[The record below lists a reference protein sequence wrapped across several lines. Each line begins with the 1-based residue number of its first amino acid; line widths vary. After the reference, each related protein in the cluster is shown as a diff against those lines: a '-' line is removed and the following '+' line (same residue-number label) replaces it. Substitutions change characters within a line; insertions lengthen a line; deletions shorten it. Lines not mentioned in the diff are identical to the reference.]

1 MKAQA
6 SAGAEAR
13 RGGQELWVTL
23 TAEGLRVLP
32 GQLPFQRP
40 AGEGKAYRAEPA
52 KQTGWAWCKE
62 PLLPALGG
70 WGWELPTSRTHTAC
84 HSLVLGWREAG
95 PRAQPCRP
103 LTHRADGSHLAVTSL
118 CGSSVLGLAGPSTCH
133 ALLMSNLP
141 LPR

>member
-6 SAGAEAR
+6 STGAEAR

-70 WGWELPTSRTHTAC
+70 WGIGTAHLPHTYCLSLSGSR
-84 HSLVLGWREAG
+84 LEGG

-103 LTHRADGSHLAVTSL
+103 LTHRADGSHLAATSL